1 MRMVGRGNKMNSHR
15 RRYDADELV
24 AQRFLSVALGLL
36 AAVIFGMTSAHADE
50 QRALVDY
57 INPIIGAD
65 TEGKTFPG
73 PTTPFGLVQLSP
85 DTITGGD
92 NGSGYAWG
100 HKTIE

>member
-1 MRMVGRGNKMNSHR
+1 MRMVGRASKMNSPR
-15 RRYDADELV
+15 RRHDADELV
-24 AQRFLSVALGLL
+24 AKRFLFVALGLL
-36 AAVIFGMTSAHADE
+36 ANVIFGMTAAHADE

-73 PTTPFGLVQLSP
+73 PITPFGLVQLSP

-92 NGSGYAWG
+92 NGAGYAWA
-100 HKTIE
+100 HKTI